1 MLRIGRRQR
10 VLANAVGHYSRPTAS
25 RPVSVK
31 DDIQRVVRGLKSRP
45 GFMQRGD
52 ETAVAVNIH
61 ESLEVNGF
69 RDNAGNTVSADS
81 SYTNTGVPS
90 TGGMNGST
98 GFGGNNAKVDRFNPV
113 YDDLSRG
120 TVAED
125 WIPRDPRLQ
134 NRMFRMMFAR
144 GAVEGPVVE
153 TISELVW
160 SDFDIGGIQD
170 KAILGTYQAA
180 KEAVK
185 VDRYLPDITKEH
197 LVIGRAVVQMVLDPT
212 AGIWTDMVIHDADYL
227 KIGII
232 PRTGFMPKIDLMP
245 NPELQAWA
253 RSTDPRDLE
262 AKRGLP
268 KALIDQFAEN
278 RPVPLDPKIT
288 AYLPRR
294 SFFNDVFG
302 TSFYVRNIPLWGL
315 EKAMINATLTGY
327 RRRSG
332 PITQIAVGSE
342 EWEPTPEQ
350 IDALVSAYTAA
361 EEDSVSST
369 IGTRYD
375 VAFNQIRGGLNEMWK
390 WSDEFAFLKEAKLAM
405 FGVSE
410 MILTGEFNIDTTTA
424 PTVFLE
430 RLKAHRKYIVD
441 TFLMQKFFRS
451 LALVHGFRQ
460 RSQAELSHRIRVEN
474 DDRDIILPTLNF
486 HRNLDVAADSARA
499 DLLEKM
505 EEKGL
510 PVTMQ
515 EWNRTLGG
523 GDLMARMKASAE
535 DLEFRLQAMKLS
547 QLRGKVI
554 ALQEGATENENLDT
568 DVEALL
574 EEVSDLTFAKDR
586 TPDEMAALS
595 KSGKKRAKD
604 IVEGIEFDI
613 PSDTA
618 ATQQPKQ
625 QMTDVVNETMA
636 SSSSIYYPLDT
647 KVYGSA
653 EEDLARDHAQ
663 MNRDPNTLNK
673 VGKVL

>member
-10 VLANAVGHYSRPTAS
+10 VLANAIGHYSRPTQS

-45 GFMQRGD
+45 GIMQRED
-52 ETAVAVNIH
+52 TTTASVNVH
-61 ESLEVNGF
+61 ESLTDRASGDE
-69 RDNAGNTVSADS
+69 AGHSVSA
-81 SYTNTGVPS
+81 NTGVGGS
-90 TGGMNGST
+90 TPGLSGST

-144 GAVEGPVVE
+144 GTVEGPVVE

-197 LVIGRAVVQMVLDPT
+197 LVLGRAVVQMVLDPT

-227 KIGII
+227 KVGVI

-253 RSTDPRDLE
+253 RSQDPRDVE

-268 KALIDQFAEN
+268 KALLDQFAQN
-278 RPVPLDPKIT
+278 QPVPLDPKIT

-294 SFFNDVFG
+294 SFFNDIFG

-327 RRRSG
+327 RRRAG

-390 WSDEFAFLKEAKLAM
+390 WSDEFAFIKEAKLAM

-410 MILTGEFNIDTTTA
+410 MILTGEYNVDTTTA

-441 TFLMQKFFRS
+441 TFLMQKFFRA
-451 LALVHGFRQ
+451 LAVVHGFRQ

-474 DDRDIILPTLNF
+474 DERDLVLPTLSF
-486 HRNLDVAADSARA
+486 HRNLDVAADAARA

-510 PVTMQ
+510 PVSMQ

-535 DLEFRLQAMKLS
+535 DLEFRLRAMKLT
-547 QLRGKVI
+547 QLRAKV
-554 ALQEGATENENLDT
+554 
-568 DVEALL
+568 
-574 EEVSDLTFAKDR
+574 
-586 TPDEMAALS
+586 AALS
-595 KSGKKRAKD
+595 EGVADNENVLEDAAELLQEVQKVKFARDRNPDDIAELSKAGQRRAQD
-604 IVEGIEFDI
+604 IVEGDDFDT
-613 PSDTA
+613 PSNEASTK
-618 ATQQPKQ
+618 QPVQ
-625 QMTDVVNETMA
+625 HV
-636 SSSSIYYPLDT
+636 SSSVFVPTDT
-647 KVYGSA
+647 KVHGSK
-653 EEDLARDHAQ
+653 EEDLSRDHTLS
-663 MNRDPNTLNK
+663 NRDPMTLSK
-673 VGKVL
+673 TGQVL

>member
-10 VLANAVGHYSRPTAS
+10 VLANAIGHYSRPMAS

-31 DDIQRVVRGLKSRP
+31 DDIQRVVQGLKSRP
-45 GFMQRGD
+45 GFMQRGED
-52 ETAVAVNIH
+52 AAVAVNVH
-61 ESLEVNGF
+61 EPLEINGF

-90 TGGMNGST
+90 TGGLNGST

-170 KAILGTYQAA
+170 KTILNTYQAA

-197 LVIGRAVVQMVLDPT
+197 LVIGRAVVQLVLDPT
-212 AGIWTDMVIHDADYL
+212 AGLWTDMVIHDADYL

-253 RSTDPRDLE
+253 RSTDPRDME
-262 AKRGLP
+262 AKKGLP
-268 KALIDQFAEN
+268 KVLIDQFAEN

-294 SFFNDVFG
+294 SFFNDIFG

-390 WSDEFAFLKEAKLAM
+390 WSDEFAFIKEAKLAM

-424 PTVFLE
+424 PTIFLE

-451 LALVHGFRQ
+451 LATVHGFVK
-460 RSQAELSHRIRVEN
+460 RSSAELSHRIRIEN
-474 DDRDIILPTLNF
+474 DDREIVLPTLAF
-486 HRNLDVAADSARA
+486 HRNLDVAADTARA

-510 PVTMQ
+510 PVSLQ

-523 GDLMARMKASAE
+523 GDLMARMKSSAE
-535 DLEFRLQAMKLS
+535 DIELRLKAMKLM
-547 QLRGKVI
+547 QTRAKVV
-554 ALQEGATENENLDT
+554 ALSEGLADNDKLEEEVDS
-568 DVEALL
+568 LL
-574 EEVSDLTFAKDR
+574 EELKEVNFAKDEN
-586 TPDEMAALS
+586 PEGIAKLS
-595 KSGKKRAKD
+595 KSGKERAKD
-604 IVEGIEFDI
+604 IVEGMDFDVVSDSAAPKVPRADI
-613 PSDTA
+613 QSVPTLTASAQVYTPSDT
-618 ATQQPKQ
+618 K
-625 QMTDVVNETMA
+625 
-636 SSSSIYYPLDT
+636 IH
-647 KVYGSA
+647 GSPD
-653 EEDLARDHAQ
+653 EDLAMDRSQ
-663 MNRDPNTLNK
+663 MNRDPNTLSK
-673 VGKVL
+673 VGQVL

>member
-10 VLANAVGHYSRPTAS
+10 VLANAIGHYSRPTAH

-31 DDIQRVVRGLKSRP
+31 DDIQRVVKGLKSRP
-45 GFMQRGD
+45 GFMQRGED
-52 ETAVAVNIH
+52 VSAVNFH
-61 ESLEVNGF
+61 ESLGDSNFKDE
-69 RDNAGNTVSADS
+69 AGNTVSANMP
-81 SYTNTGVPS
+81 YTNTGMGS
-90 TGGMNGST
+90 SGMNGST
-98 GFGGNNAKVDRFNPV
+98 GFGGNNARVDRFNPV

-144 GAVEGPVVE
+144 GTVEGPVVE

-170 KAILGTYQAA
+170 KSILSTYEAA

-185 VDRYLPDITKEH
+185 VERYLPDITKEH

-212 AGIWTDMVIHDADYL
+212 VGVWTDMVIHDADYL

-253 RSTDPRDLE
+253 RSQDPRDLE
-262 AKRGLP
+262 AKQGLP

-294 SFFNDVFG
+294 SFFNDIFG

-327 RRRSG
+327 RRRAG

-410 MILTGEFNIDTTTA
+410 LIITGEFNIDTTTA

-441 TFLMQKFFRS
+441 TFLMQKFFRA

-460 RSQAELSHRIRVEN
+460 RSQAELSHRVRVQN
-474 DDRDIILPTLNF
+474 DDRDIILPTLTF
-486 HRNLDVAADSARA
+486 HRNLDVAADTARA
-499 DLLEKM
+499 DLLDKM

-510 PVTMQ
+510 PVSMQ

-523 GDLMARMKASAE
+523 GDLMARMRASAE

-547 QLRGKVI
+547 QVRGKVI
-554 ALQEGATENENLDT
+554 ALQEGAAENDKLED
-568 DVEALL
+568 DVDALL
-574 EEVSDLTFAKDR
+574 EELQEVKFADDR
-586 TPDEMAALS
+586 NPEEIARLS
-595 KSGKKRAKD
+595 KKGKQRAKD
-604 IVEGIEFDI
+604 IVEGLEFSPLVDAPTAKSPRYDI
-613 PSDTA
+613 QDQPSLMASTSSVYVPSDT
-618 ATQQPKQ
+618 
-625 QMTDVVNETMA
+625 
-636 SSSSIYYPLDT
+636 
-647 KVYGSA
+647 KVHGTA
-653 EEDLARDHAQ
+653 EEDLARDHAAS
-663 MNRDPNTLNK
+663 NRDSNTLSK
-673 VGKVL
+673 VGQVL

>member
-10 VLANAVGHYSRPTAS
+10 VLANAIGHYSRPTASS

-31 DDIQRVVRGLKSRP
+31 DDIQRVVQGLKSRP
-45 GFMQRGD
+45 GFMQRGED
-52 ETAVAVNIH
+52 AVAVNVH
-61 ESLEVNGF
+61 EALEVNGF
-69 RDNAGNTVSADS
+69 RDNSGNTVSADS
-81 SYTNTGVPS
+81 SYTNTGAPS
-90 TGGMNGST
+90 TSGLNGST

-197 LVIGRAVVQMVLDPT
+197 LVIGRAVVQLVLDPT
-212 AGIWTDMVIHDADYL
+212 AGLWTDMVIHDADYL

-253 RSTDPRDLE
+253 RSQDPRDIE

-268 KALIDQFAEN
+268 KVLIDQFAEN

-294 SFFNDVFG
+294 SFFNDIFG

-327 RRRSG
+327 RRRAG

-390 WSDEFAFLKEAKLAM
+390 WSDEFAFIKEAKLAM

-410 MILTGEFNIDTTTA
+410 MIITGEFNIDTTTA
-424 PTVFLE
+424 PTIFLE
-430 RLKAHRKYIVD
+430 RLKSHRKYIVD

-451 LALVHGFRQ
+451 LATVHGFVK
-460 RSQAELSHRIRVEN
+460 RSQAELSHRIRIEN
-474 DDRDIILPTLNF
+474 DDRELILPTLAF
-486 HRNLDVAADSARA
+486 HRNLDVAADTARA

-510 PVTMQ
+510 PVSLQ

-535 DLEFRLQAMKLS
+535 DLELRLNAMKLM
-547 QLRGKVI
+547 QTRAKVI
-554 ALQEGATENENLDT
+554 ALNEGIADNEKLEE
-568 DVEALL
+568 DVDNLL
-574 EEVSDLTFAKDR
+574 EELKGITFAKDED
-586 TPDEMAALS
+586 PEDVAELS
-595 KSGKKRAKD
+595 KSGKKRAKEIVKGLDFDVVSDSAAPKVPRAD
-604 IVEGIEFDI
+604 IQSVPTLTASTQVYT
-613 PSDTA
+613 PSDT
-618 ATQQPKQ
+618 K
-625 QMTDVVNETMA
+625 
-636 SSSSIYYPLDT
+636 IH
-647 KVYGSA
+647 GSPD
-653 EEDLARDHAQ
+653 EDLARDRSQ

-673 VGKVL
+673 VGQAL